1 MQTFKF
7 KDIFDREHKIYIEK
21 LRFLKT
27 VFLEAVCEVVQC
39 FHYGYRI

>member
-7 KDIFDREHKIYIEK
+7 KDIFDREYEIYIEK

-27 VFLEAVCEVVQC
+27 VFLEAVCEVAQC
-39 FHYGYRI
+39 LHYGCRI